1 MDSIE
6 KEMVLKLDK
15 MGIEYVSLKSN
26 IKAHLYKLE
35 LTLAEVKNKRVNL
48 INEYKK
54 VKPSVLSISTDAKI
68 ARQTL
73 YNNKILKEYIEFSI
87 RDFDS
92 YDPFQEIDELKNKI
106 NLLNEQLDKM
116 YQRDIEVEI
125 MFNENKELKKKL
137 KDIKRNLEV
146 QSSERREAEKRLR
159 ELKKKNRL
167 LEDSISSDNK
177 IIDLRLR

>member
-6 KEMVLKLDK
+6 KNLVLKLDK
-15 MGIEYVSLKSN
+15 MGIEYVSLKPN

-35 LTLAEVKNKRVNL
+35 LTLAQVNNQRVNL

-87 RDFDS
+87 KDFDS
-92 YDPFQEIDELKNKI
+92 YDPFQEIDELKNKV
-106 NLLNEQLDKM
+106 NLLNEQLDRM

-137 KDIKRNLEV
+137 KDIKGNLEV
-146 QSSERREAEKRLR
+146 QSSERREAEKKLR
-159 ELKKKNRL
+159 ELRKQNKL

-177 IIDLRLR
+177 IIDLKTR